1 MKVNNDPLASS
12 TKAAD
17 VQEHVTRL
25 RAEIAALDQR
35 LKELKSQLPSPGL
48 LPEITTEQ
56 PTRRELLHRAGLAA
70 AGAAGGLALMAQPA
84 VATQGSP
91 VIAGQANSALG
102 VTEIHVNGPP
112 GATLTGLTAL
122 EGAGTGPVDVGVSGT
137 ANGSDP
143 STTGHFAIGVLGVSS
158 GGVGVWGAAGDDG
171 IGIYAGGGGRA
182 PFGI

>member
-112 GATLTGLTAL
+112 GAPGLTAL
-122 EGAGTGPVDVGVSGT
+122 EGAGTGPVDIGVSGT
-137 ANGSDP
+137 TNGSNP
-143 STTGHFAIGVLGVSS
+143 STMGVFAIGVLGSS
-158 GGVGVWGAAGDDG
+158 SAGVG
-171 IGIYAGGGGRA
+171 
-182 PFGI
+182 